1 MIYVY
6 ANLVYY
12 SLFMVNLL
20 MLWAGVRTAPGSPD
34 KKASDNN
41 QRLFCFGGAFVVLI
55 LNAIRLSQIILS

>member
-20 MLWAGVRTAPGSPD
+20 MLWA
-34 KKASDNN
+34 
-41 QRLFCFGGAFVVLI
+41 FVVLI